1 MQNADRILEAL
12 TKLNSKVICDD
23 CLEEISDVH
32 PRQQVYRICS
42 RLAREGSIFR
52 QRGTCSVRT
61 HAEKIVNRIS
71 GECLVPP
78 QSSGVSGPSR
88 ERQTFLLSEFLREM
102 NALLTKIDDVSKIG
116 FEPFAARV
124 ARLRHSGVVSNK
136 LSALLNTVNSYRV
149 QVVKEGVPLNSGE
162 WSLCENAMSL
172 IRSDRIFI
180 R

>member
-1 MQNADRILEAL
+1 MFMQNADRILEAL

-42 RLAREGSIFR
+42 RPAREGSIFR

-88 ERQTFLLSEFLREM
+88 ERQTFLLSEF
-102 NALLTKIDDVSKIG
+102 
-116 FEPFAARV
+116 
-124 ARLRHSGVVSNK
+124 
-136 LSALLNTVNSYRV
+136 
-149 QVVKEGVPLNSGE
+149 
-162 WSLCENAMSL
+162 
-172 IRSDRIFI
+172 
-180 R
+180 